1 MTSKQSKTNEN
12 PVSEVRRIRDAHAKK
27 FNYDLRAIFEDFLR
41 FEREQNLK
49 RVGRRALAACLGE
62 VAYLDLTCA

>member
-12 PVSEVRRIRDAHAKK
+12 TVSEVRRIRDAHAKK
-27 FNYDLRAIFEDFLR
+27 FNYDLRAISEDFLR

-49 RVGRRALAACLGE
+49 TVNLPIKRIGPAGS
-62 VAYLDLTCA
+62 